1 MREKS
6 PSPRARASI
15 LAPFPTHFRH
25 QSKVKMATIV
35 AQQLSAGCVGV
46 SSTVSPSAHRA
57 ARRAVA
63 HRSDIPGCSDD
74 HARDV
79 AARAR
84 SSVVDVRHALLT
96 IIPGPT
102 SIPQAHPEV
111 PHRPPPRR
119 RRQGSLRR
127 EGRGCRLR
135 APRLV
140 PRHPRPRPPRRHP
153 PLRLRLRSP

>member
-6 PSPRARASI
+6 PSPRVRASI

-63 HRSDIPGCSDD
+63 HRSDIPEHSDD

-84 SSVVDVRHALLT
+84 SSVAS
-96 IIPGPT
+96 T
-102 SIPQAHPEV
+102 SDT
-111 PHRPPPRR
+111 R
-119 RRQGSLRR
+119 
-127 EGRGCRLR
+127 C
-135 APRLV
+135 
-140 PRHPRPRPPRRHP
+140 
-153 PLRLRLRSP
+153 